1 MPEAPSS
8 SAPERTTP
16 ITLGPAT
23 CAAERNRASTEGRWP
38 FSRGPRLRVSRSAS
52 ASSRCRSGTATV
64 TVPGASGAPSIA
76 VCTGSV
82 LGRFRTEA
90 SALRPP
96 AGMCSTTSTA
106 AGRSAGSPATRSR
119 SASTPPAEAPTTT
132 TSRCATGPSS
142 PFPGDNVRPAARH
155 PNAGRH
161 HGGMD
166 AEDFRQIRDAVRD
179 LVREQVVPRE
189 EQIEDDDA
197 IPDELRATAADMG
210 LFGYALPEEYGG
222 LGVTMSEDV
231 QLAFEFGY
239 TTPAFRSLFGTNNGI
254 AGQVIARFGNEEQK
268 KKYLPR
274 LAAGELIGSF
284 ALTEA
289 EAGSDPAG
297 LRTTARRDGDGW
309 VINGSKRYITNAP
322 IADVFMVF
330 ARTDPEQKGGRGISS
345 FVVESATPG
354 VSVGPKDTKMGQSG
368 AWTAEVFFDDV
379 HVPGEALIGEEGRGY
394 AKALTV
400 LSRGRLHIAA
410 LCVGMAQRVL
420 DESVAYAASAKQGG
434 APIGRFQLVQAML
447 ADMHAELLAGR
458 ALMVDVAAR
467 YDTGEDTSVGPS
479 SAKLFCTEMVGR
491 AVDRAVQVHGG
502 MGYLRTTPVERF
514 YRDARLFRLYEG
526 TSEVQRVIVGGALLR
541 EAGMSRG

>member
-1 MPEAPSS
+1 VE
-8 SAPERTTP
+8 
-16 ITLGPAT
+16 
-23 CAAERNRASTEGRWP
+23 
-38 FSRGPRLRVSRSAS
+38 
-52 ASSRCRSGTATV
+52 
-64 TVPGASGAPSIA
+64 
-76 VCTGSV
+76 
-82 LGRFRTEA
+82 
-90 SALRPP
+90 
-96 AGMCSTTSTA
+96 
-106 AGRSAGSPATRSR
+106 
-119 SASTPPAEAPTTT
+119 
-132 TSRCATGPSS
+132 
-142 PFPGDNVRPAARH
+142 
-155 PNAGRH
+155 
-161 HGGMD
+161 
-166 AEDFRQIRDAVRD
+166 AEDFRAVRAA
-179 LVREQVVPRE
+179 VRELIRGSVLPRE
-189 EQIEDDDA
+189 EQIEDEDA
-197 IPDELRATAADMG
+197 IPADLRAMAAEMG
-210 LFGYALPEEYGG
+210 LFGYALPEEHGG

-254 AGQVIARFGNEEQK
+254 AGQVIAKFGTEEQQ

-274 LAAGELIGSF
+274 MAAGELIGSF

-309 VINGSKRYITNAP
+309 VINGGKRYITNAP
-322 IADVFMVF
+322 LADLFVVF
-330 ARTDPEQKGGRGISS
+330 ARSDPEQTGGRGISS
-345 FVVESATPG
+345 FVVETATPG
-354 VSVGPKDTKMGQSG
+354 VTVGPRDKKMGQSG

-379 HVPGEALIGEEGRGY
+379 RVPADALIGEEGRGY

-420 DESVAYAASAKQGG
+420 DESVAYAATAKQGG
-434 APIGRFQLVQAML
+434 APIGRFQLVQGML

-458 ALMVDVAAR
+458 SMVVDVAAR

-502 MGYLRTTPVERF
+502 LGYLRTTAVERF

-526 TSEVQRVIVGGALLR
+526 TSEVQRLIIGGGLLR
-541 EAGMSRG
+541 AAGMPRG

>member
-1 MPEAPSS
+1 M
-8 SAPERTTP
+8 TTESYDLTP
-16 ITLGPAT
+16 L
-23 CAAERNRASTEGRWP
+23 CLDP
-38 FSRGPRLRVSRSAS
+38 FAKDD
-52 ASSRCRSGTATV
+52 
-64 TVPGASGAPSIA
+64 ASGEP
-76 VCTGSV
+76 
-82 LGRFRTEA
+82 
-90 SALRPP
+90 
-96 AGMCSTTSTA
+96 
-106 AGRSAGSPATRSR
+106 
-119 SASTPPAEAPTTT
+119 
-132 TSRCATGPSS
+132 
-142 PFPGDNVRPAARH
+142 RPASRRLTG
-155 PNAGRH
+155 GRH

-189 EQIEDDDA
+189 EQIEDDDR
-197 IPDELRATAADMG
+197 IPDELRATAAEMG

-231 QLAFEFGY
+231 QLAFELGY

-254 AGQVIARFGNEEQK
+254 AGQVIAKFGNEEQK

-297 LRTTARRDGDGW
+297 LRTTARRDGEEW

-322 IADVFMVF
+322 IADLFVVF
-330 ARTDPEQKGGRGISS
+330 ARTDPEQQGGRGISS
-345 FVVESATPG
+345 FVVEAATPG
-354 VSVGPKDTKMGQSG
+354 VGVGPKDKKMGQSG

-379 HVPGEALIGEEGRGY
+379 HVPAEALIGEEGRGY

-447 ADMHAELLAGR
+447 ADMHAELLAAR
-458 ALMVDVAAR
+458 ALVVDVAAR

-502 MGYLRTTPVERF
+502 LGYLRTTPVERF
-514 YRDARLFRLYEG
+514 NRDARLFRLYEG
-526 TSEVQRVIVGGALLR
+526 TSEVQRLIIGGALLR
-541 EAGMSRG
+541 EAGMARG

>member
-1 MPEAPSS
+1 
-8 SAPERTTP
+8 
-16 ITLGPAT
+16 
-23 CAAERNRASTEGRWP
+23 
-38 FSRGPRLRVSRSAS
+38 
-52 ASSRCRSGTATV
+52 
-64 TVPGASGAPSIA
+64 
-76 VCTGSV
+76 
-82 LGRFRTEA
+82 
-90 SALRPP
+90 
-96 AGMCSTTSTA
+96 
-106 AGRSAGSPATRSR
+106 
-119 SASTPPAEAPTTT
+119 
-132 TSRCATGPSS
+132 
-142 PFPGDNVRPAARH
+142 
-155 PNAGRH
+155 
-161 HGGMD
+161 MD
-166 AEDFRQIRDAVRD
+166 AEDFRQIRDAVRE

-189 EQIEDDDA
+189 EQIEDEDR
-197 IPDELRATAADMG
+197 IPDELRATAAEMG

-254 AGQVIARFGNEEQK
+254 AGQVIAKFGNEEQK

-330 ARTDPEQKGGRGISS
+330 ARTDPEQQGGRGISS
-345 FVVESATPG
+345 FAVETATPG
-354 VSVGPKDTKMGQSG
+354 VTVGPKDKKMGQSG

-379 HVPGEALIGEEGRGY
+379 HVPAEALIGEEGRGY

-420 DESVAYAASAKQGG
+420 DESVAYAATAKQGG

-447 ADMHAELLAGR
+447 AETHAELLAAR
-458 ALMVDVAAR
+458 SMVIDVAAR
-467 YDTGEDTSVGPS
+467 YDSGEDTSVGPS
-479 SAKLFCTEMVGR
+479 AAKLFCSEMVGR
-491 AVDRAVQVHGG
+491 ATDRAVQVHGG
-502 MGYLRTTPVERF
+502 LGYLRTTPVERF
-514 YRDARLFRLYEG
+514 YRDARLYRLYEG
-526 TSEVQRVIVGGALLR
+526 TSEVQKVIIGGALLR
-541 EAGMSRG
+541 AAGMPRG